1 MPVRRLVRHA
11 GRSLRSTRGFTLVEL
26 LVTVAAGTVVMIG
39 LFTIIDVTLH
49 QTTKTYD
56 RVDATQRAR
65 TTLENIFNE
74 LHSAC
79 IAPQDTPIQP
89 GSTPTSLLF
98 VSQYSNSA
106 NVTPVVEHQVYLDSS
121 NNLWEKT
128 YASIGN
134 ISPPWTFST
143 TPSTTR
149 LLLNNVRSVQFQYFS
164 YTQVSYK
171 DAAGNPYMMILD
183 GTNAVPGT
191 TTIPPASPLTTPLST
206 TDAGLA
212 VEVTMNM
219 VVGPGGGTGENTNA
233 DQTDASVFDS
243 AILRLSPAAN
253 HAGNGATFNPCE

>member
-1 MPVRRLVRHA
+1 MRRALGRIRRRMQQA
-11 GRSLRSTRGFTLVEL
+11 GGFTLVEL
-26 LVTVAAGTVVMIG
+26 LVTVAAGTVVMMC

-65 TTLENIFNE
+65 TTLEGLFNE

-79 IAPQDTPIQP
+79 IGPQDTPIQS
-89 GSTPTSLLF
+89 GSTPTSVLF

-106 NVTPVVEHQVYLDSS
+106 SVTPVVEHQVYLDAS

-128 YASIGN
+128 YASIG
-134 ISPPWTFST
+134 SVTPPWTFST

-149 LLLNNVRSVQFQYFS
+149 LLLNNVRSVQFQYFA
-164 YTQVSYK
+164 YQQVSYT
-171 DAAGNPYMMILD
+171 DAAGNPYMMLLD

-191 TTIPPASPLTTPLST
+191 STIPPASPLATPLSS
-206 TDAGLA
+206 TDAALA
-212 VEVTMNM
+212 VELSVNM

-233 DQTDASVFDS
+233 DTTDASVFDS
-243 AILRLSPAAN
+243 IILRLSPAAN